1 MSSKLILIKFNLI
14 DFINISKKI
23 FLYRKTK
30 VQDYYKINFSAKEL
44 AIFDRLIKTF
54 ILSFCLSFR
63 DDSFKQK
70 FIISNFF

>member
-23 FLYRKTK
+23 FLCIKTK

-63 DDSFKQK
+63 DSFKQK